1 MSEPNRHSSAAAMDS
16 QPLRDELSRA
26 QAELHRELQVVGEIQ
41 RSLLPERLPDIPG
54 YDLASYYKP
63 SAMAGG
69 DYFDVV
75 PLVEGKWGLVMAD
88 VAGHGASAAVIM
100 AVMRALIHAHLPYT
114 KSIPA
119 HSFLEFINQQMT
131 DVYTRDGRF
140 VTVWCA
146 MLDPAARSLSY
157 CSAGHNPAR
166 LVRRGSVI
174 SLDAAHGLPLGIIE
188 SEVYNEV
195 LVTLESGDLVA
206 IYTDGITEA
215 KRAGSVGRDFF
226 ETERLDEA
234 LLASASGSA
243 QDCVRRVADAVNDF
257 AGSHVHAD
265 DQTMLVLR
273 VI

>member
-1 MSEPNRHSSAAAMDS
+1 MGTLDN

-26 QAELHRELQVVGEIQ
+26 QADLHRELQVVGEIQ
-41 RSLLPERLPDIPG
+41 RSLLPHKLPEIPG
-54 YDLASYYKP
+54 FDLASYYKP

-100 AVMRALIHAHLPYT
+100 AVLRALVHAHLPFT

-119 HSFLEFINQQMT
+119 HSFLEFINQQVT
-131 DVYTRDGRF
+131 DVYTLDGRF

-146 MLDPAARSLSY
+146 MLDPAERTLKY

-166 LVRRGSVI
+166 LVRGGRVL
-174 SLDAAHGLPLGIIE
+174 SLDAAHGLPLGVRADE
-188 SEVYNEV
+188 KYNEV
-195 LVTLESGDLVA
+195 TITLEPGDLAA

-215 KRAGSVGRDFF
+215 RRAGSTGRDFF
-226 ETERLDEA
+226 ETERLDQVLLETGDAEA
-234 LLASASGSA
+234 R
-243 QDCVRRVADAVNDF
+243 DCVQRVADAVNRF
-257 AGSHVHAD
+257 AGSDVHAD
-265 DQTMLVLR
+265 DQTMLVIR
-273 VI
+273 VH